1 MIARKCDRCGKL
13 YDFYKFYNKFD
24 DKNSNGFSIICT
36 RPSGITEWTSKGE
49 DLCPECMESL
59 INWFNKQGEIKN
71 D

>member
-13 YDFYKFYNKFD
+13 YEFYDKFD
-24 DKNSNGFSIICT
+24 DEYQNGFSMICKNIA
-36 RPSGITEWTSKGE
+36 GVGVTERTFTGK

>member
-13 YDFYKFYNKFD
+13 YEFYDKFD
-24 DKNSNGFSIICT
+24 DKNSNGFSIICMN
-36 RPSGITEWTSKGE
+36 PSGITGRTYKGK